1 MNTDSMDQL
10 TAAVID
16 CFILNNGF
24 ALPTEGGW
32 QTLQLI
38 PQTSLYS
45 IDMPDFLEAD
55 GLYKL
60 WQILKER
67 ELRHNS

>member
-1 MNTDSMDQL
+1 MNTDSMDRL

-55 GLYKL
+55 GLYRH

-67 ELRHNS
+67 EQQHNT